1 MYFSS
6 SDGSGTDEIS
16 ELHLQLLTYSF
27 RYLLLKICAL
37 SYKLFQYYCQNYCA
51 TKILYSGL
59 TLTWALISH
68 CCFSFFILNLFA
80 YTVPM
85 QYWKYWKSTECWIQ
99 FSRPW
104 KSIEFGQNVHKLLKK
119 YVNSKFSHLLIQIVF
134 FTTYDS
140 SADVFAL
147 CSINKIF
154 AKWS

>member
-80 YTVPM
+80 YRVPM
-85 QYWKYWKSTECWIQ
+85 QYWKYWMLNSVFKT
-99 FSRPW
+99 
-104 KSIEFGQNVHKLLKK
+104 LKK
-119 YVNSKFSHLLIQIVF
+119 YWIWPKCTQSIEKVWKF
-134 FTTYDS
+134 
-140 SADVFAL
+140 
-147 CSINKIF
+147 
-154 AKWS
+154 